1 MFHCLPTI
9 HTRSCRSPPD
19 QKRGMGLSVKVS
31 QSVWFVKAAVRIS
44 LKSVRWNESLT
55 SLDTTEKCFAS
66 QSSKK
71 SSVPHCPA
79 NKCMSSEKTTTNGFA
94 VDARVPSAVSVC
106 VDTRPSY
113 TRADAHFSRAHLTV
127 HNSYGSAL
135 VQCGHAA
142 LAQGEGSFVSR
153 NRLHSLSLRIPGPL
167 QPQPRQVAVDK
178 LPVPPLT

>member
-31 QSVWFVKAAVRIS
+31 QCLVCEGCCSHQFEIRTLERVSDLFGTPPKSALPPKVRRS
-44 LKSVRWNESLT
+44 LPCPTVQQT
-55 SLDTTEKCFAS
+55 SARLRK
-66 QSSKK
+66 
-71 SSVPHCPA
+71 
-79 NKCMSSEKTTTNGFA
+79 KTTTNGFA
-94 VDARVPSAVSVC
+94 VDARVPSAVGVC

-127 HNSYGSAL
+127 HNSHSSAL

-142 LAQGEGSFVSR
+142 LAQGERSFVSR

-167 QPQPRQVAVDK
+167 RPHSRQVAVDK
-178 LPVPPLT
+178 NPVPPLT